1 MVQFHTATN
10 GSSVE
15 IDAKAYDD
23 YKKLRNDVFAALDIT
38 EDYYF
43 KYGNSICQDLTSI
56 QIATDVIQ
64 VLPIKHAQG
73 PPTTP
78 ILGNIPDMLFG
89 PGPEANLKRIFQEYG
104 PVVKL
109 FTFATEQRL
118 VSDPTDAEVVARES
132 EYFTKEIR
140 FPFSVTKSLGGDG
153 LFTSSTSDP
162 HWELAHKLLMP
173 TFSPK
178 AIKNYT
184 NEIFNITIALKKIF
198 DTFAKDGTHVPLN
211 HHMTNVTFESIGRV
225 GFGYSFHVLDSPDAK
240 SHPFLEAMGY
250 CLGELI
256 NRMLTPDFVKAMP
269 LPSNRKFNNSIALM
283 RKTVDE
289 VISARKSKPKSE
301 KDNKD
306 LLDFMLTAA
315 DEHGEKMPDGLIRDQ
330 VITFLIA
337 GHDTTS
343 NTLTWAIWLL
353 HQNPNWLKKV
363 QDEVDSLNWS
373 LETPELMDISK
384 LNVVERVLKETL
396 RMHPPVQRITKVCK
410 KDTVLPSGYFVP
422 GNTNCAISANA
433 LHNNPDVYPEPQTFN
448 PDRWLPEEESKRSP
462 FSWLPFSIGARGCI
476 GRQFAMLEAK
486 IVLATIVRYYH
497 FLIPGAENVKP
508 LTTSAIRKATPFN
521 IKFFHREVGTA
532 PPKMEDLK
540 ETGSTPSLSPT
551 KIGAVSKSVGKRV
564 PVSVLFGS
572 NTGTS
577 MDYAEQV
584 SNIYKD
590 MGFTVLTK
598 PLNDWA
604 PVKQGAY
611 EPLPGQD
618 LIRELVVIVTATYNG
633 NPPENAELFD
643 KFMNKMTLAKSSLSG
658 IGYSVFGCG
667 NSEWRTYQAFPMKIN
682 NVFEE
687 LGAYKINPRGE
698 ANAKVGDMDTS
709 FEYWVAALWT
719 MTVTKFGLQ
728 VEQVPRTTEDVTY
741 DDAKVECVE
750 TSEQA
755 KNYLVKARNAKVL
768 STTEEQDPRAT
779 GRSTKNIL
787 LSLPE
792 GQSYLPGD
800 HLEVYPIQDPSIVRD
815 FAAITGIDLDRAF
828 EIKEFSNRVSSRSL
842 LASVK
847 GPFTFRAL
855 LSAAA
860 DLTSP
865 PTRTILKVFGD
876 ALQKDPAT
884 EELGKKFVEMS
895 APDGKQA
902 FSEFLKEHRTIFD
915 FFKHYG
921 QHAKKLEL
929 KDWLACIQIVQPRRY
944 SISTSPKQGN
954 VVGVLIAEHVDEI
967 NKKKYY
973 GLASHYMCNLKVNDQ
988 VSIHVKSCKDTFRL
1002 PENSSIPVIMIGAG
1016 TGLAPFLGFLED
1028 RKLNN
1033 LKSISMGGNA
1043 TTHLIFGCRN
1053 EGDTLLQKQMNKY
1066 VNEGILDGYHLALSR
1081 PATGSK
1087 KYVQDIIW
1095 DQKDLFY
1102 DLVKNK
1108 SAKIYVCGS
1117 GTMSKG
1123 VKESFE
1129 RTFEHF
1135 KDGKT
1140 YFENVVKESRFSED
1154 TWG

>member
-1 MVQFHTATN
+1 MVQFHTTN
-10 GSSVE
+10 SGSSVE
-15 IDAKAYDD
+15 IDVKSYTDFQSL
-23 YKKLRNDVFAALDIT
+23 KKDVFKALDLS
-38 EDYYF
+38 DGHYF
-43 KYGNSICQDLTSI
+43 KYGNSICQDLTAI
-56 QIATDVIQ
+56 QVAADVIQ
-64 VLPIKHAQG
+64 VLPVKHAQG

-78 ILGNIPDMLFG
+78 ILGNIPDVIFG
-89 PGPEANLKRIFQEYG
+89 PGPEVNLKRIFQEYG
-104 PVVKL
+104 PVIKL
-109 FTFATEQRL
+109 YTFSTEQRN
-118 VSDPTDAEVVARES
+118 VSDPADAEVVARES

-140 FPFSVTKSLGGDG
+140 FPFNVAKSLGGDG

-184 NEIFNITIALKKIF
+184 AEIFNIAKALKKIF
-198 DTFAKDGTHVPLN
+198 DTFAKDGTQVSLN

-240 SHPFLEAMGY
+240 SHPFLDAMGY

-269 LPSNRKFNNSIALM
+269 LPSNRKFENCIALM
-283 RKTVDE
+283 RKTVED
-289 VISARKSKPKSE
+289 VIAARKSNPKGE
-301 KDNKD
+301 KDTKD

-315 DEHGEKMPDGLIRDQ
+315 DEHGTKMPDGLIRDQ

-343 NTLTWAIWLL
+343 NTLTWALLLL
-353 HQNPNWLKKV
+353 HENPTWLKKV
-363 QDEVDSLNWS
+363 QDEVDALNWS
-373 LETPELMDISK
+373 LDSVESMDISK
-384 LNVVERVLKETL
+384 LNLIERVIKETL
-396 RMHPPVQRITKVCK
+396 RIHPPVQRLTRVCK

-422 GNTNCAISANA
+422 ADTNCTISVCA
-433 LHNNPDVYPEPQTFN
+433 LHNNATLYPEPQTFN

-462 FSWLPFSIGARGCI
+462 FSWLPFSIGSRGCI

-486 IVLATIVRYYH
+486 IVLATIVRHYF

-508 LTTSAIRKATPFN
+508 ISSSAIRKPTPFN
-521 IKFFHREVGTA
+521 IKLFPREVGIA
-532 PPKMEDLK
+532 PPKPEELK
-540 ETGSTPSLSPT
+540 EAISTPALSPT
-551 KIGAVSKSVGKRV
+551 KIGAVSRSIGKRV
-564 PVSVLFGS
+564 PVTVLFGS
-572 NTGTS
+572 NTGTA
-577 MDYAEQV
+577 MDYADQV
-584 SNIYKD
+584 ANIYKD

-598 PLNDWA
+598 SLNDWA
-604 PVKQGAY
+604 PVKAGAY
-611 EPLPGQD
+611 EPLPGND
-618 LIRELVVIVTATYNG
+618 LIRELVIIVSATYNG
-633 NPPENAELFD
+633 NPPENAEIFD
-643 KFMNKMTLAKSSLSG
+643 KFLNKMVLAKSSLAG

-667 NSEWRTYQAFPMKIN
+667 NSEWRTYQVFPVKLN

-687 LGAYKINPRGE
+687 LGAYKFNPRGE
-698 ANAKVGDMDTS
+698 ANAKNGDMDTS
-709 FEYWVAALWT
+709 FEYWSAALWT

-741 DDAKVECVE
+741 DDAKVECVDV
-750 TSEQA
+750 SDVA
-755 KNYLVKARNAKVL
+755 RNYLIKPNNAKII
-768 STTEEQDPRAT
+768 STAEEQDCKTT

-787 LSLPE
+787 LTLPE

-800 HLEVYPIQDPSIVRD
+800 HLEVYPQQDEKMVKE
-815 FAAITGIDLDRAF
+815 FAAIAGVDLDKAF
-828 EIKEFSNRVSSRSL
+828 EIKEIPNRVSARSL

-876 ALQKDPAT
+876 ALQKDSST
-884 EELGKKFVEMS
+884 LELGKKFVEMS
-895 APDGKQA
+895 SPDGKQLLN
-902 FSEFLKEHRTIFD
+902 EFLKEHRTIFD

-921 QHAKKLEL
+921 EYTKKLKL
-929 KDWLACIQIVQPRRY
+929 RDWLACIQIVQPRRY
-944 SISTSPKQGN
+944 SISTSPKQGS

-967 NKKKYY
+967 SNKKYF
-973 GLASHYMCNLKVNDQ
+973 GLASHYMCQLKAGDQ
-988 VSIHVKSCKDTFRL
+988 VSVHVKSCKDTFRL
-1002 PENSSIPVIMIGAG
+1002 PENDSIPVIMIGAG
-1016 TGLAPFLGFLED
+1016 TGLAPFLGFMED

-1033 LKSISMGGNA
+1033 LKSISKGGKS

-1053 EGDTLLQKQMNKY
+1053 EGDTLLRQQMEKY
-1066 VNEGILDGYHLALSR
+1066 VSDGTLDGFHVALSR
-1081 PATGSK
+1081 SASGGK

-1095 DQKDLFY
+1095 DKKDLFF

-1108 SAKIYVCGS
+1108 NAKIYVCGA

-1129 RTFEHF
+1129 NVFEHF
-1135 KDGKT
+1135 KIGKA
-1140 YFENVVKESRFSED
+1140 YFETVAKESRFSED